1 MSETSETSGKKI
13 LYIDMDN
20 TLVDFPS
27 GIDRVSPAL
36 LEQYPDRD
44 DIPGIFALM
53 DPMPGAIEITDCP

>member
-1 MSETSETSGKKI
+1 MPVRARGRERPDMSETSETSGKKI

-36 LEQYPDRD
+36 LEQ
-44 DIPGIFALM
+44 
-53 DPMPGAIEITDCP
+53 